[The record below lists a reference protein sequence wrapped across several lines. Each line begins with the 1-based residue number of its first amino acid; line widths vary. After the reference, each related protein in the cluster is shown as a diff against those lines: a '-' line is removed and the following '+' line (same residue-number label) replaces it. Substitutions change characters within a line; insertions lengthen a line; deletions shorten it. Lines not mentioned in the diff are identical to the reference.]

1 MKSSKELYP
10 QERHSEI
17 LRLVS
22 ETGRVSVS
30 DLSQRFGVSEV
41 TIRSDLQVLASQKL
55 LVRTYGGAV
64 SSNQS
69 VSVLPLTT
77 RLQLQ
82 AQEKRRIGQA
92 AADMVSDGDAIFLDT
107 SSTTLAI
114 AKYLKQHRYLTIITN
129 SLAVAQE
136 MLDAPGSDVV
146 MPGGRLRRDTAS
158 LVGTDG
164 LEMLRKFH
172 IQKGFFGAHG
182 ITLEAGLTDV
192 SADEA
197 EVKRPLVAMCLQVI
211 AVFDSTK
218 WGKVGLAS
226 FAELE
231 QIDRII
237 TDEAPVEMA
246 KQVHSLGVELKIV

>member
-172 IQKGFFGAHG
+172 IQTGFFGAHG

>member
-1 MKSSKELYP
+1 MNSHKELYP
-10 QERHSEI
+10 QERHNEI
-17 LRLVS
+17 LRLVA
-22 ETGRVSVS
+22 EAGRVSVS
-30 DLSQRFGVSEV
+30 DLSRRFGVSEV
-41 TIRSDLQVLASQKL
+41 TIRSDLQLLAAQKL
-55 LVRTYGGAV
+55 LVRTHGGALAGD
-64 SSNQS
+64 QS
-69 VSVLPLTT
+69 MSVLPLTT

-92 AADMVSDGDAIFLDT
+92 AAESVSDGDAIFLDT

-136 MLDAPGSDVV
+136 MLGAPGSEVV

-164 LEMLRKFH
+164 LEMLRPFH

-197 EVKRPLVAMCLQVI
+197 EVKRPILAMCYQVI

-218 WGKVGLAS
+218 WDKVGLAS
-226 FAELE
+226 FAELA

-237 TDEAPVEMA
+237 TDDAPVELA
-246 KQVHSLGVELKIV
+246 KQIRTLGVELQLV

>member
-1 MKSSKELYP
+1 MNSYKELYP
-10 QERHSEI
+10 QERHGEI

-22 ETGRVSVS
+22 EAGRVSVS
-30 DLSQRFGVSEV
+30 ELSQRFGVSEV
-41 TIRSDLQVLASQKL
+41 TIRSDLQALAAQGL
-55 LVRTYGGAV
+55 LVRTHGGAV
-64 SSNQS
+64 PRNQS

-77 RLQLQ
+77 RLKLQ

-92 AADMVSDGDAIFLDT
+92 AAETVSDGDAIFLDT

-114 AKYLKQHRYLTIITN
+114 AKFLKQHRYLTIITN

-136 MLDAPGSDVV
+136 MLDAPGSEVV

-164 LEMLRKFH
+164 LEMLRDFH

-237 TDEAPVEMA
+237 TNSAPVGLA
-246 KQVHSLGVELKIV
+246 KQIRALGVDLKFV

>member
-1 MKSSKELYP
+1 MYP

-22 ETGRVSVS
+22 EEGRVSVS
-30 DLSQRFGVSEV
+30 ELSRLFGVSGV
-41 TIRSDLQVLASQKL
+41 TIRSDLQALAAQDL
-55 LVRTYGGAV
+55 LIRTHGGAV
-64 SSNQS
+64 PSNRS
-69 VSVLPLTT
+69 LSVLPLTT

-82 AQEKRRIGQA
+82 SQEKQRIGRSA
-92 AADMVSDGDAIFLDT
+92 AETVADGDAIFLDT

-114 AKYLKQHRYLTIITN
+114 AKYLKQHRYLTIVTN
-129 SLAVAQE
+129 SLAVAEE
-136 MLDAPGSDVV
+136 MLDVPRLDVV
-146 MPGGRLRRDTAS
+146 MPGGRLRHDTAS

-164 LEMLRKFH
+164 LEMLREFH
-172 IQKGFFGAHG
+172 IHKGFFGAHG

-197 EVKRPLVAMCLQVI
+197 KVKRPLVAMCHQVI

-226 FAELE
+226 FAEME
-231 QIDRII
+231 QIDQII
-237 TDEAPVEMA
+237 TDYAPAELA
-246 KQVHSLGVELKIV
+246 KQVHSLGVELRLV